1 MGQDS
6 QWRSSMELE
15 ILTEI
20 LLKPEERA
28 WNGLRNKDLRKT
40 WGDNQAAGIRVRQ
53 RVASGVP
60 GDHKVAV
67 LPFKTVFPRS
77 GAVAGSKFN

>member
-1 MGQDS
+1 
-6 QWRSSMELE
+6 MELE

-53 RVASGVP
+53 RVVGYLVIIKSLFCHSKLSFHEAALSLVQNLTRS
-60 GDHKVAV
+60 KAAM
-67 LPFKTVFPRS
+67 PRII
-77 GAVAGSKFN
+77 